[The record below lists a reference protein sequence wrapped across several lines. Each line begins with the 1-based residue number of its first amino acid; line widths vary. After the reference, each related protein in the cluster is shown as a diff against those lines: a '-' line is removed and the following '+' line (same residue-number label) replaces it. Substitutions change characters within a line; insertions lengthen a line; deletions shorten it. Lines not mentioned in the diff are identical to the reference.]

1 MLPDGKTAK
10 SLPKKGA
17 DPAKY
22 EEAAKDFTQLK
33 KRVKAILKE
42 RGKTLFEDFLSGRD
56 REAKDWKCSYLNN
69 PLLLDAASLVV
80 WMQGKSTF
88 TMTENGAID
97 SYENPYSIGDD
108 DICVAHPIE
117 MEPEDVIRWQKYFVS
132 HGLKQPFAQVWEH
145 VYDPAEI
152 KADRYEGCKIP
163 YYRFMNQSK
172 LGIKDYHD
180 YVDFEIKDCKVII
193 ETVDWTYRHGISP
206 QECFE
211 IKTFTFKR
219 YSRRINAVVAYLDR
233 VTVADRVRKD
243 DVSVMDWMQNF
254 SLAQITEF
262 ISSAQESQA
271 TNVLAAL
278 LEYKNE
284 HFADYDPMV
293 EFTLEW

>member
-1 MLPDGKTAK
+1 MENQKRFNTFEGISYTDNEIRNGIERLGKGF
-10 SLPKKGA
+10 S
-17 DPAKY
+17 
-22 EEAAKDFTQLK
+22 
-33 KRVKAILKE
+33 
-42 RGKTLFEDFLSGRD
+42 
-56 REAKDWKCSYLNN
+56 N
-69 PLLLDAASLVV
+69 
-80 WMQGKSTF
+80 
-88 TMTENGAID
+88 
-97 SYENPYSIGDD
+97 
-108 DICVAHPIE
+108 
-117 MEPEDVIRWQKYFVS
+117 
-132 HGLKQPFAQVWEH
+132 
-145 VYDPAEI
+145 
-152 KADRYEGCKIP
+152 
-163 YYRFMNQSK
+163 
-172 LGIKDYHD
+172 
-180 YVDFEIKDCKVII
+180 FEIKDCKVII